1 MPSRTVSS
9 SLPLFRLLRAAAGLG
24 VLLALMFWMREQA
37 LEGGAAES
45 AASRWTLNLALW
57 LGGGF
62 TVAAMGFTWY
72 RARRDHR
79 DLRRIVEGAS
89 RFSNDELSF
98 QIPRSG
104 EPEWDR
110 VTVSLN
116 RMAETLRGQFEE
128 LRRQRGEQTTIL
140 ESMNSSL
147 IAVDRDHYVLT
158 ANRAAEAF
166 FQLEAGYRGRLLEEV
181 LREPALNRIVEE
193 SLRLGE
199 TRRLEFESST
209 VTGRRLSV
217 SSQQMFDERQESVG
231 AVLIVDDVTEMRKL
245 ESMRSDF
252 AANVSHELRTPITS
266 IRGYA
271 ETLQEVGAG
280 DREQFLKFTGII
292 QRNADRLEAIIE
304 DLLTLASL
312 ERPGPL
318 EEADLEPMD
327 LRSIHLEVKD
337 RMHRLSSE
345 RGIELR
351 FEGSDEVEVLTRGDL
366 LVEALSN
373 LVSNAVRY
381 GPPAVPVLIR
391 TRLDE
396 ASGLLTTEVE
406 DRGPGIPERHVPR
419 LFERFYRVDKSRSR
433 ADGGTGLGLAIV
445 KHIALVHGG
454 EISVHTRV
462 GEGSRFSLSIPRARK
477 LGLP

>member
-1 MPSRTVSS
+1 MVCDDNPVARTARAQPNRLL
-9 SLPLFRLLRAAAGLG
+9 LPPRLLRAAAGPG

-45 AASRWTLNLALW
+45 AATIRTLNLALW

-62 TVAAMGFTWY
+62 TVAALGFTWY

-79 DLRRIVEGAS
+79 DLRRIVEERVGSPTTSSAS
-89 RFSNDELSF
+89 RSPAAAN
-98 QIPRSG
+98 RSG
-104 EPEWDR
+104 DGDAEPDGRDPPRAVRGTPTAAWRADHDPRIDEQQPDR
-110 VTVSLN
+110 GGS
-116 RMAETLRGQFEE
+116 
-128 LRRQRGEQTTIL
+128 
-140 ESMNSSL
+140 
-147 IAVDRDHYVLT
+147 DHYVLT

-209 VTGRRLSV
+209 VTGRRPSSV

-271 ETLQEVGAG
+271 ETPPGG
-280 DREQFLKFTGII
+280 GGRDREQFLKFTGII

-304 DLLTLASL
+304 DLLTLAQ
-312 ERPGPL
+312 P
-318 EEADLEPMD
+318 
-327 LRSIHLEVKD
+327 
-337 RMHRLSSE
+337 
-345 RGIELR
+345 
-351 FEGSDEVEVLTRGDL
+351 
-366 LVEALSN
+366 
-373 LVSNAVRY
+373 
-381 GPPAVPVLIR
+381 
-391 TRLDE
+391 
-396 ASGLLTTEVE
+396 
-406 DRGPGIPERHVPR
+406 
-419 LFERFYRVDKSRSR
+419 
-433 ADGGTGLGLAIV
+433 
-445 KHIALVHGG
+445 
-454 EISVHTRV
+454 
-462 GEGSRFSLSIPRARK
+462 
-477 LGLP
+477 